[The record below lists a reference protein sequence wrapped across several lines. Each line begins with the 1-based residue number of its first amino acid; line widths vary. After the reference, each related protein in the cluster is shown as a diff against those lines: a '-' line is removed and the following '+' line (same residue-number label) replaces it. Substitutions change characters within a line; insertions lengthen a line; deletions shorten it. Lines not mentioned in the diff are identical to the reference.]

1 MRISKLFR
9 SLGYLSA
16 VVDSIVC
23 TVIRGFPRAFYILH
37 QLQKIEFSAIV
48 LLVQDVVHTL
58 AASPR
63 LNTQRIQPQ
72 KDKKNA
78 QHFLTFDVEISGTSS
93 TNRPESGRQPLFHKD
108 GAPTSH
114 GGRRTTLISVGAARD
129 EACDGSAAEGD
140 ADAEPLERQRACK
153 PRPTRGAGC
162 GFCPP
167 SSSGRAACAAS
178 PVASQQL
185 TLFTHALSL
194 THARARALSL
204 PHTPIASAARLP
216 PT

>member
-1 MRISKLFR
+1 LYRTSFTH
-9 SLGYLSA
+9 S
-16 VVDSIVC
+16 
-23 TVIRGFPRAFYILH
+23 
-37 QLQKIEFSAIV
+37 QLQ
-48 LLVQDVVHTL
+48 
-58 AASPR
+58 PNCR
-63 LNTQRIQPQ
+63 LNTQRIQLH
-72 KDKKNA
+72 KDKKNFSRTRSYTLFEFG
-78 QHFLTFDVEISGTSS
+78 QVVHK
-93 TNRPESGRQPLFHKD
+93 RPESGRQPLFHKD

-167 SSSGRAACAAS
+167 SSSGRAAHARLRPS
-178 PVASQQL
+178 HRNNSLFSL
-185 TLFTHALSL
+185 TLSHSR
-194 THARARALSL
+194 ARARALSL